1 MLADTVRTGFE
12 AQYIGS
18 RLTLERRKIS
28 GTALANLTFSSER
41 KWHGLSASF
50 SIRNLFDNEYEAVS
64 PFDWRPDS
72 GYAQDTLR
80 MDGRTF
86 WFQLNYDL

>member
-1 MLADTVRTGFE
+1 LRTGLE
-12 AQYIGS
+12 AQYLGS
-18 RLTLERRKIS
+18 RLTLERRRLD
-28 GTALANLTFSSER
+28 GVALANLTFSSER

-50 SIRNLFDNEYEAVS
+50 SIRNLFDREYEVVS

-72 GYAQDTLR
+72 GLPQDSLR
-80 MDGRTF
+80 MDGRTY